1 LSQNSPQHLQNLPPT
16 HPPAFDQADH
26 HPHILDHGLI
36 PLGANRLRFQP
47 PGFGSLR
54 QLRERDW
61 RSPSLVEGTL
71 LGLAPGIPV
80 ILNAPKRGL
89 LLAMGL
95 PTTKGTAQVVAAAG
109 VAWMSQE
116 KNAAMPAPGQAG
128 SQAGLGSQNRSQQQ
142 IILQHQGGCRAPV
155 IPVRP
160 ELKLLLDPDCKKP
173 KLSLRMLMKY

>member
-1 LSQNSPQHLQNLPPT
+1 LSQNSLQHLQNLPPP

-36 PLGANRLRFQP
+36 PLGENWLRFRP
-47 PGFGSLR
+47 PGFESLR
-54 QLRERDW
+54 QLRGRDW
-61 RSPSLVEGTL
+61 RSPFLVEGAL

-80 ILNAPKRGL
+80 ILNAPARGL
-89 LLAMGL
+89 LLTMGL
-95 PTTKGTAQVVAAAG
+95 PTTKGTAQVVATVG

-116 KNAAMPAPGQAG
+116 KNAAMSAPGQAD
-128 SQAGLGSQNRSQQQ
+128 SQAGLGAQNRSQQQ
-142 IILQHQGGCRAPV
+142 IILQHQGGCRAPA

-160 ELKLLLDPDCKKP
+160 ELKMLLDPDCKKP